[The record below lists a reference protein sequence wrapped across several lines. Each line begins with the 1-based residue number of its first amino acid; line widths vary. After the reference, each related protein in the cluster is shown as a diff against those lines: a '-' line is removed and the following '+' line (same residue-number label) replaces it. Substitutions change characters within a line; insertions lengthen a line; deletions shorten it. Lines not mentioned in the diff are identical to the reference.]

1 MALTPNEAYAA
12 KQPFVDKETLEH
24 IVEQFPTPFHLY
36 DEAGIRRNMQEV
48 RDAFAWNPGF
58 KEYFAVK
65 ANPNPALISILN
77 EYGCGC
83 DCSSY
88 TELMIARSL
97 GITGHDIM
105 FSSNDTPAADFALAD
120 KLGAIV
126 NFDDISHIEFFE
138 RVAGPIPKTV
148 SCRFNPGGLFQL
160 SNGIMD
166 NPGDSKYGMT
176 TEQLFEA
183 FRMLKA
189 KGAENFGIHA
199 FLASNT
205 VTNDYYPKLARI
217 LFELAVRLERETG
230 AHVAFINLSGGVG
243 IPYLPEQQAND
254 IHAIGEGVHAAYD
267 EILVPA
273 GMGDVAICTEM
284 GRFMM
289 GPYGCLV
296 TKAIHEK
303 QIYKDYIGVD
313 ASAVD
318 LIRPAMY
325 GAYHHITVMGQPGG
339 PDKTAAPVT
348 NTYDITGNLCENN
361 DKFAIDRELPQIDMG
376 DALVIHDTGAH
387 GYSMGYN
394 YNGRLRSAEVLL
406 RPDGSADLIRRAE
419 RPGDY
424 FATLDVL
431 PSGRELLA
439 KSRAESA
446 RRRAQDERLAV
457 AAQWNKRIQIA
468 DAKEKNMDIRNLEGS
483 IVALVTPFKKDGSV
497 DFDALER
504 LIDFHLQNG
513 TDAIL
518 TLGTTGESATMT
530 DDEDNSVVAAV
541 VKQVAGRIPV
551 IAGSGSNSTQTM
563 LTKSLTYQGLGAD
576 GLLLITPYYNK
587 SNEEGIYQHFKTVA
601 DAVDIPCILYNIPG
615 RCGCGI
621 SERNVERL
629 AAHPNIMGI
638 KEASGN
644 VAYAAKIAHLLSDDF
659 RMYSGEDALTV
670 PLMSLGASGTISVWA
685 DVQPQLVHDMCRAY
699 LDGDVERARD
709 IQIAGQPLINALFS
723 EVNPIPVKDALAQM
737 GMIEANYRMP
747 LCPMADDTRSALT
760 DALKGAGLLD

>member
-1 MALTPNEAYAA
+1 M
-12 KQPFVDKETLEH
+12 
-24 IVEQFPTPFHLY
+24 
-36 DEAGIRRNMQEV
+36 
-48 RDAFAWNPGF
+48 
-58 KEYFAVK
+58 
-65 ANPNPALISILN
+65 
-77 EYGCGC
+77 
-83 DCSSY
+83 
-88 TELMIARSL
+88 
-97 GITGHDIM
+97 
-105 FSSNDTPAADFALAD
+105 
-120 KLGAIV
+120 
-126 NFDDISHIEFFE
+126 
-138 RVAGPIPKTV
+138 
-148 SCRFNPGGLFQL
+148 
-160 SNGIMD
+160 
-166 NPGDSKYGMT
+166 
-176 TEQLFEA
+176 
-183 FRMLKA
+183 
-189 KGAENFGIHA
+189 
-199 FLASNT
+199 
-205 VTNDYYPKLARI
+205 
-217 LFELAVRLERETG
+217 
-230 AHVAFINLSGGVG
+230 
-243 IPYLPEQQAND
+243 
-254 IHAIGEGVHAAYD
+254 
-267 EILVPA
+267 
-273 GMGDVAICTEM
+273 
-284 GRFMM
+284 
-289 GPYGCLV
+289 
-296 TKAIHEK
+296 
-303 QIYKDYIGVD
+303 D

-361 DKFAIDRELPQIDMG
+361 DKFAIDREMPQIDMG
-376 DALVIHDTGAH
+376 DVLVIHDTGAH

-431 PSGRELLA
+431 PCGRELLA

-468 DAKEKNMDIRNLEGS
+468 EAKEKNMDVRNLEGS

-587 SNEEGIYQHFKTVA
+587 SNEEGIYRHFKTVA

-615 RCGCGI
+615 RCGCSI

-699 LDGDVERARD
+699 LDGDVARARD

-723 EVNPIPVKDALAQM
+723 EVNPIPVKEALAQM

-747 LCPMADDTRSALT
+747 LCPMANDTRAALT

>member
-1 MALTPNEAYAA
+1 MEKKPFLTLQQAQEISKTY
-12 KQPFVDKETLEH
+12 
-24 IVEQFPTPFHLY
+24 PTPFHIY
-36 DEAGIRRNMQEV
+36 DEKAIRENARKV
-48 RDAFAWNPGF
+48 KAAFAWNPGY

-65 ANPNPALISILN
+65 ATPNPRLVQILH
-77 EYGCGC
+77 EEGFGC

-88 TELMIARSL
+88 TELQLSRAC

-105 FSSNDTPAADFALAD
+105 FSSNVTPNEDFKLASD
-120 KLGAIV
+120 LDAIV
-126 NFDDISHIEFFE
+126 NFDDITHLDYYDKVGEWKE
-138 RVAGPIPKTV
+138 TM
-148 SCRFNPGGLFQL
+148 SCRFNPGGDFVLE
-160 SNGIMD
+160 NEIMD
-166 NPGDSKYGMT
+166 TPQEAKYGMT
-176 TEQLFEA
+176 REQLIEA
-183 FRMLKA
+183 FKYMKQ
-189 KGAENFGIHA
+189 KGVKHFGIHA

-205 VTNDYYPKLARI
+205 VANEYYPALARI
-217 LFELAVRLERETG
+217 LFKLAVEVQKETG
-230 AHVAFINLSGGVG
+230 VHIAFINLSGGVG
-243 IPYLPEQQAND
+243 IPYKPWQEPND
-254 IHAIGEGVHAAYD
+254 IMAIGEGVHRAFD
-267 EILVPA
+267 EVLVPA
-273 GMGDVAICTEM
+273 GMDDVSIYTEM

-303 QIYKDYIGVD
+303 RIYKDYIGVD

-325 GAYHHITVMGQPGG
+325 GAYHHVTVMGQPGG
-339 PDKTAAPVT
+339 PDKSAAPVT

-361 DKFAIDRELPQIDMG
+361 DKFAIDRELPHIDMG
-376 DALVIHDTGAH
+376 DLLVIHDTGAH

-406 RPDGSADLIRRAE
+406 RPDGAADLIRRAE

-424 FATLDVL
+424 FSTLDVL
-431 PSGRELLA
+431 PCGRELLA

-446 RRRAQDERLAV
+446 HRRAQDERLAV

-468 DAKEKNMDIRNLEGS
+468 EAKEKNMDIRNLEGS

-541 VKQVAGRIPV
+541 VKHVAGRVPV

-644 VAYAAKIAHLLSDDF
+644 ISQVAKIAQLCGDELNIYSGNDDQVVPLLSLGGKGVISVVSNVKPELVHNCCKAWFEGDTKTACKLQL
-659 RMYSGEDALTV
+659 EILPLADALF
-670 PLMSLGASGTISVWA
+670 
-685 DVQPQLVHDMCRAY
+685 C
-699 LDGDVERARD
+699 
-709 IQIAGQPLINALFS
+709 
-723 EVNPIPVKDALAQM
+723 EVNPIPVKYAMNVLGWEAGSCRLPLVEPSDAHKEK
-737 GMIEANYRMP
+737 IEQ
-747 LCPMADDTRSALT
+747 ALE
-760 DALKGAGLLD
+760 AEGLIRE